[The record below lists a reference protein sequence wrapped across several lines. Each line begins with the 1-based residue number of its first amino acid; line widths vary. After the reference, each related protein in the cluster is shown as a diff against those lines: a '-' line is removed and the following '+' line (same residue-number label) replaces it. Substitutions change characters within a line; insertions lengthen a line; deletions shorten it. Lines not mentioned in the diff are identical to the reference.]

1 MVNKFQVSL
10 TLLIF
15 LMGSIFVS
23 SGNCAALSVGRSG
36 IDGRMVFNGK
46 PLFGGR
52 VSVYASPE
60 LTGEPVKRSGVG
72 NSDGIYFLDL
82 PPGKYYLVASDD
94 GELWSWCGQN
104 PVVVQENKRNWIG
117 FVLNR
122 WEKPDYVP
130 YADGG
135 SLDGNVS
142 GQVVMDGS
150 SVEGVTVSLYL
161 DASDAFRGAGYIR
174 AMPTGADGRFEM
186 DLVPEGKYY
195 LIARKRVTG
204 NPVGPMEKGD
214 LISYYMYNPVRV
226 EGGRS
231 VILKL
236 PLMVKRKDADIY
248 ASGAAGRQPGFSGIV
263 SDKDGKPVSGL
274 HVFAYIEPEMGH
286 FKPAAISTSTD
297 EKGFYQIYTTT
308 PGRYY
313 IGARGSYGD
322 SPVPG
327 EYFGF
332 FNSSPDHSLQLTDG
346 KFLKGIDIIV
356 EKVLGQ

>member
-1 MVNKFQVSL
+1 
-10 TLLIF
+10 
-15 LMGSIFVS
+15 MGSIFVS
-23 SGNCAALSVGRSG
+23 NGNCAALSVGRPG
-36 IDGRMVFNGK
+36 IDGRLVFDGG
-46 PLFGGR
+46 PYFGGK
-52 VSVYASPE
+52 VSAFASPE
-60 LTGEPVKRSGVG
+60 LTGEPVRRSGE
-72 NSDGIYFLDL
+72 SSIDGIYFMDL
-82 PPGKYYLVASDD
+82 PPGKYYLAASGG

-104 PVVVQENKRNWIG
+104 PVIVQKNKRNWIG

-135 SLDGNVS
+135 SFDGNVS

-150 SVEGVTVSLYL
+150 PVEGVTVSLYL

-214 LISYYMYNPVRV
+214 LISYYMYNPIRV

-236 PLMVKRKDADIY
+236 PLMVKRKDADIH
-248 ASGAAGRQPGFSGIV
+248 AAGSTGRQPGFSGTV
-263 SDKDGKPVSGL
+263 SGKDGKPVSGV
-274 HVFAYIEPEMGH
+274 HVFVYHEPEMGH
-286 FKPAAISTSTD
+286 YKPAAISTSTD
-297 EKGFYQIYTTT
+297 EKGSYVIYTTA

-313 IGARGSYGD
+313 VGARTSYGD
-322 SPVPG
+322 SPAPG

-332 FNSSPDHSLQLTDG
+332 FNGSPDHSIQLTSG
-346 KFLKGIDIIV
+346 EFLTGIDISV
-356 EKVLGQ
+356 GKVLGQ